1 MITQEIYLS
10 YTKSGLSAI
19 PCAEKRAQG
28 SWKAF
33 QSAIPSLEQIKSFK
47 APQIALV
54 CGSVSGGLIC
64 LDFDVK
70 NGNKYDEWCII
81 VTNNHPEILSKTV
94 VEQSPSGGYHVI
106 FRTDTDIR
114 NVKLALNQDGLCTIE
129 TRGEGGYFVCYP
141 SPNYILQ
148 YGDLTKISKLTHFET
163 DFLIS
168 VAVSL
173 NEQIKA
179 IPEQPQQQ
187 QLSIGLSPFD
197 DYNQRHDIVGLL
209 MQNGWKELFRNGAAV
224 YLQRPG
230 KDGPGISATWNKIPD
245 RFYCF
250 TTSTPFKN
258 EHVYKASAV
267 YSVLQHNGNFSEA
280 AKTLYA
286 AGYGERIKKPI
297 QINKAFE
304 DEPVKEKTKLCIID
318 TASIKSKILDIKFKG
333 YQKGQTTGWKSL
345 DKMFSVAKKQ
355 FTVITGVPSAGKSEF
370 MDALAVNLMM
380 FNKWKFAVFSPENYP
395 AEMHYH
401 KLIEKICGKE
411 LRDIEDEDIETTI
424 KIIDNSFK
432 FIDALEDDI
441 TLDVIFSQTKELI
454 KQFGIDALII
464 DPWNEIELDRPGNIS
479 ESDFIGKCLRQSRKF
494 ARRENIHLFIVAHP
508 TKLQKD
514 KSGKYPIP
522 ELWDISG
529 SAHWRNKADNG
540 ICVHRDYEN
549 NCTDILVQ
557 KVKFKYFGRQGEC
570 KLFYEES
577 SGRYKEAP
585 ISGANTYHHDF

>member
-1 MITQEIYLS
+1 MISQEIYLS

-33 QSAIPSLEQIKSFK
+33 QSAIPSTEQINSFK

-54 CGSVSGGLIC
+54 CGSVSGGLVC
-64 LDFDVK
+64 LDFDIK
-70 NGNKYDEWCII
+70 NGNKYDDWCIL
-81 VTNNHPEILSKTV
+81 VTDHHPEILSKTV
-94 VEQSPSGGYHVI
+94 VEKSPSGGYHVI
-106 FRTDTDIR
+106 FRTESNIR
-114 NVKLALNQDGLCTIE
+114 NLKLAINPSGLCTIE
-129 TRGEGGYFVCYP
+129 TRGEGGYFVCSP
-141 SPNYILQ
+141 SPGYELQ
-148 YGDLTKISKLTHFET
+148 YGDITKISKLNSFET

-168 VAVSL
+168 AAISF
-173 NEQIKA
+173 NEQIKD
-179 IPEQPQQQ
+179 IPEQRQQS
-187 QLSIGLSPFD
+187 LSSGISPFD
-197 DYNQRHDIVGLL
+197 DYNLKHDIVGLL
-209 MQNGWKELFRNGAAV
+209 ISRGWKELFRDGSAV

-230 KDGPGISATWNKIPD
+230 KEGIGVSATWNKIPD

-250 TTSTPFKN
+250 TTSTQFEN
-258 EHVYKASAV
+258 QHVYKASAV
-267 YSVLQHNGNFSEA
+267 YAVLNHNGNFNEA
-280 AKTLYA
+280 AKTLYS
-286 AGYGERIKKPI
+286 AGYGERIKK
-297 QINKAFE
+297 INTAFE
-304 DEPVKEKTKLCIID
+304 DKPEEKTKLCIIN
-318 TASIKSKILDIKFKG
+318 TSSIKSKILDIKLKG
-333 YQKGQTTGWKSL
+333 YQRGQTTGWKSL

-370 MDALAVNLMM
+370 MDALAINLMT

-411 LRDIEDEDIETTI
+411 LRDTEDADIDCAI
-424 KIIDNSFK
+424 KIIDDNFK

-441 TLDVIFSQTKELI
+441 TLDTIFSQTKELI
-454 KQFGIDALII
+454 KQFKIDALII
-464 DPWNEIELDRPGNIS
+464 DPWNEIELDRPNNIS

-549 NCTDILVQ
+549 NCTNILVQ

-570 KLFYEES
+570 TLYYEES

-585 ISGANTYHHDF
+585 IVGANTYYHDF